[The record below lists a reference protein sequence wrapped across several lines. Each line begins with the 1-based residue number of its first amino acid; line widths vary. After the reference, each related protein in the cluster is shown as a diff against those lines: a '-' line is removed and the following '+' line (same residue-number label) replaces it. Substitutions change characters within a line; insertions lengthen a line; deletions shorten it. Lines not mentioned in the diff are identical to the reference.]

1 MAEQSRGFGQAIGP
15 VAASETRKEEAESP
29 VPESQIYYSST
40 LLEQA
45 NSLYLVAAKADQEQR
60 YEEACR
66 LYLVVTQRLESA
78 LQRKFYAD
86 EMDPAVRQN
95 CVRSRE
101 WMLGRAQQIRT
112 WLSQKNHYP

>member
-1 MAEQSRGFGQAIGP
+1 MALAKLLGLSP
-15 VAASETRKEEAESP
+15 ASETRKEEAESP
-29 VPESQIYYSST
+29 VPESRIYYSST

-78 LQRKFYAD
+78 LQRKFY
-86 EMDPAVRQN
+86 QTK
-95 CVRSRE
+95 
-101 WMLGRAQQIRT
+101 WTL
-112 WLSQKNHYP
+112 L